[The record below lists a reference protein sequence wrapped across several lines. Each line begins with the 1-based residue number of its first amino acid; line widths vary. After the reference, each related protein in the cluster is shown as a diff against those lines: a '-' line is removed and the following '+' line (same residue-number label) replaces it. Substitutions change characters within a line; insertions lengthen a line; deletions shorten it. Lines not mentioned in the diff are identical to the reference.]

1 MRTAPWRQRWQ
12 QWQSLRP
19 KLHRDGASLPAALL
33 LASLQQRLDSEQLR
47 VVDLQLQPEESVLEL
62 DIQQPL
68 RARLQLFFHFGE
80 VDWPKRT
87 LLIHYRLQGTPQDS
101 GLIRRALGTLL
112 LTALD
117 AGLGSHLLQRLAAE
131 LAFLDIQPQHIVV
144 HLDQLPPVPR
154 WQEQSF
160 PGKSLARHLQ
170 LKSITTPPDHLRLT
184 LGWHRQG

>member
-1 MRTAPWRQRWQ
+1 MSSSPWWQRWQ

-19 KLHRDGASLPAALL
+19 RLHRDGASLPAALL
-33 LASLQQRLDSEQLR
+33 LAGLQQQLDGPQLR
-47 VVDLQLQPEESVLEL
+47 VLDLQLQPEESVLALE
-62 DIQQPL
+62 IQQPVH
-68 RARLQLFFHFGE
+68 ARLQLLFHFGDI
-80 VDWPKRT
+80 DWPGRT
-87 LLIHYRLQGTPQDS
+87 LLIHYRLQGSAHDS
-101 GLIRRALGTLL
+101 GLIRRTLGTLL

-131 LAFLDIQPQHIVV
+131 LTFLDIQPQHIVV
-144 HLDQLPPVPR
+144 HLDQLPPFAR

-170 LKSITTPPDHLRLT
+170 LKSITTPPGHLRLS

>member
-1 MRTAPWRQRWQ
+1 MSTAPWRQRWQ
-12 QWQSLRP
+12 QWQSLLP

-33 LASLQQRLDSEQLR
+33 LASLQQQLDSEQLQ
-47 VVDLQLQPEESVLEL
+47 VLDLQLQPEESVLEL

-80 VDWPKRT
+80 LDWPKRT

-144 HLDQLPPVPR
+144 HLDHLPLATR
-154 WQEQSF
+154 WRTQTF

-170 LKSITTPPDHLRLT
+170 LKAITTPPGHLRLT
-184 LGWHRQG
+184 LGWHKQG

>member
-1 MRTAPWRQRWQ
+1 MSSAPWQQRWR

-33 LASLQQRLDSEQLR
+33 LAGLQRQLDSEQLQ
-47 VVDLQLQPEESVLEL
+47 VISLQLQPQESVLEL

-68 RARLQLFFHFGE
+68 RARLQLSFHFGE
-80 VDWPKRT
+80 LDWPRRT
-87 LLIHYRLQGTPQDS
+87 LLIHYRLQGTAHDS
-101 GLIRRALGTLL
+101 GLIRRTLGTLL

-131 LAFLDIQPQHIVV
+131 LAFLDIQQQHIVV
-144 HLDQLPPVPR
+144 HLDQLPPFAR
-154 WQEQSF
+154 WQTQPF
-160 PGKSLARHLQ
+160 PGQSLARHLQ
-170 LKSITTPPDHLRLT
+170 LKSVTTPPGHLRLT